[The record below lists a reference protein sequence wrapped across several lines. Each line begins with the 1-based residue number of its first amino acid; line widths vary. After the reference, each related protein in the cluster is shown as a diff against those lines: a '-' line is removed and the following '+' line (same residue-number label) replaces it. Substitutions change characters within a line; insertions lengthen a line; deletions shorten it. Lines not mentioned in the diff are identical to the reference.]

1 MADLHFGIIMVNSK
15 WKYFSLMFFGLL
27 FWSFFF
33 CPRDFGSHAEA
44 PFAVTF
50 MTSEITI

>member
-1 MADLHFGIIMVNSK
+1 MEVLIPDVFRPTFLEVFP
-15 WKYFSLMFFGLL
+15 
-27 FWSFFF
+27 

-50 MTSEITI
+50 MTREISI